1 MHLPSKH
8 LASKFQLSLPSN
20 RNFMAGKKKLLPLLK
35 KVEIID
41 AGSEGKAVARVDNRV
56 LFVQFAAPGDVV
68 DVQVIKKRKSYS
80 EGIIMAVHKKS
91 EYRTEPR
98 CEHFGLCGGCKWQH
112 LGYEYQKTF
121 KEKQVKDSLDRIAR
135 IPHPEVSPI
144 IGAEKAFF
152 YRNKLEFTFTDKRW
166 LSTADFSAGEKNA
179 DEMKGIG
186 FHLPG
191 RFDKIL
197 DIRHCYLQKDPSND
211 IRLAVKKFAIEN
223 GLNFYNAR
231 EQQGFLRNLMIRTSS
246 TGELMVVFIFGEED
260 EEEACRIMG
269 FIGEQFPEITSLM
282 YVVNSKRND
291 SLHDLEVKL
300 FKGKDHLLEV
310 MQPAKPDHPQLQYK
324 VGPKTFYQT
333 NPEQAYKLYKTAHD
347 FADFL
352 GHEKVYDLYTG
363 TGAIALFIA
372 RSVGKVIG
380 IESVEEAVEHAKKNA
395 EENGISNVEFYCG
408 DMLKLLDKEFIAEH
422 GKPDV
427 IVTDPARPG
436 MHPKVVKQI
445 LDAAPEKIVYV
456 SCNPATQARDLALL
470 DEKYEVKKVQPV
482 DMFPQT
488 HHVENV
494 VLLHK
499 KQS

>member
-1 MHLPSKH
+1 MLE
-8 LASKFQLSLPSN
+8 N
-20 RNFMAGKKKLLPLLK
+20 
-35 KVEIID
+35 VEITG
-41 AGSEGKAVARVDNRV
+41 AGAEGKAIAKVNDRV
-56 LFVQFAAPGDVV
+56 LFVPFGAPGDVV
-68 DVQVIKKRKSYS
+68 DVQVTRKKKSYYEGVIKEIKKPS
-80 EGIIMAVHKKS
+80 ELRITPA
-91 EYRTEPR
+91 

-112 LGYEYQKTF
+112 LDYENQKHF
-121 KEKQVKDSLDRIAR
+121 KQQQVKDSLDRIAKVTYPG
-135 IPHPEVSPI
+135 INDI
-144 IGAEKAFF
+144 IGADKPFY
-152 YRNKLEFTFTDKRW
+152 YRNKLEFTFSDRRW
-166 LSTADFSAGEKNA
+166 LTEAD
-179 DEMKGIG
+179 MKKQEEESPDMHALG

-191 RFDKIL
+191 KFDKIL
-197 DIRHCYLQKDPSND
+197 DIHHCYLQKAPSND
-211 IRLAVKKFAIEN
+211 IRLSVKKFAVEN
-223 GLNFYNAR
+223 GMSFYNAR

-246 TGELMVVFIFGEED
+246 AGELMVVVIFGKGDQAKINLLME
-260 EEEACRIMG
+260 
-269 FIGEQFPEITSLM
+269 FVGEKFPEITSLM
-282 YVVNSKRND
+282 YVVNPKKND
-291 SLHDLEVKL
+291 SIHDLDVKL
-300 FKGKDHLLEV
+300 FKGKDHLLEI
-310 MQPAKPDHPQLQYK
+310 MQPAREEQSALQYK

-347 FADFL
+347 FADFR
-352 GHEKVYDLYTG
+352 GNERVYDLYTG

-372 RSVGKVIG
+372 RSVEKVIG
-380 IESVEEAVEHAKKNA
+380 IESVAEAVEHAKKNA

-408 DMLKLLDKEFIAEH
+408 DMMKLLDQDFITEH

-470 DEKYEVKKVQPV
+470 DEKYEIKKVQPV